1 MRIDFG
7 QRTFLTHFEL
17 VLLVN
22 GVRAAITEDRYVD
35 VVLVGTEPC
44 LSQVAIVTRWTR
56 REDPRE
62 DVVREEVVSDVNSS
76 HG

>member
-1 MRIDFG
+1 MLIDLG
-7 QRTFLTHFEL
+7 ARDFLTHFEL

-22 GVRAAITEDRYVD
+22 GVRALFDVDRYVD

-44 LSQVAIVTRWTR
+44 LSQVALLTRWTR

-62 DVVREEVVSDVNSS
+62 NVVRETVRV
-76 HG
+76 